1 MNIYENLFSHVP
13 LKSFQKEKYMLFFPL
28 KFYRKV
34 CTLEHFTSLLTPM
47 AQRWSSTASSISWA
61 LQTTQTDQ
69 EFLEAGVD
77 DFIQVED
84 EKEPMMP
91 DEE

>member
-1 MNIYENLFSHVP
+1 
-13 LKSFQKEKYMLFFPL
+13 
-28 KFYRKV
+28 
-34 CTLEHFTSLLTPM
+34 M
-47 AQRWSSTASSISWA
+47 AQRWSTTTSSICWA

-77 DFIQVED
+77 DFIPVED
-84 EKEPMMP
+84 EEEPIVP